1 MKPWL
6 PSLCSSQSGAVAV
19 EFALVFPILLT
30 LYFGSFEVT
39 RVVNANTRVAN
50 TAQTVAD
57 LVAQQ
62 TAVSNAMTSN
72 YCTGGQLVMMPFA
85 SSPLSATI
93 ASVTH
98 YAAGI
103 SVDWQDTTCGSAT
116 SISNATTLASSV
128 VPNVGDS
135 VIIVKANYSYT
146 SPISYVLSASF
157 TLSQTAFS
165 RPLKSSQVTHS

>member
-1 MKPWL
+1 
-6 PSLCSSQSGAVAV
+6 
-19 EFALVFPILLT
+19 
-30 LYFGSFEVT
+30 
-39 RVVNANTRVAN
+39 
-50 TAQTVAD
+50 
-57 LVAQQ
+57 
-62 TAVSNAMTSN
+62 MTSN